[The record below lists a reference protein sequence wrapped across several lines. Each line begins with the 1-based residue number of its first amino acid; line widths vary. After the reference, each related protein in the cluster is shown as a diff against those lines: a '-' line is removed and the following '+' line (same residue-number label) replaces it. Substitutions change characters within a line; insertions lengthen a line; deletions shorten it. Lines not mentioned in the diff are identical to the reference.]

1 MYEHAVRYPNYG
13 PEANAI
19 LDLARA
25 ARQIGKTFPGASAG
39 NFIQH
44 LEKFCAELVVES
56 YRHHHR
62 LRRKAGSGEEEEVN
76 DGGRLAR
83 TSPRSDRP

>member
-44 LEKFCAELVVES
+44 LEKFAQGWWWSLIDIIIDYEDAQEATE
-56 YRHHHR
+56 
-62 LRRKAGSGEEEEVN
+62 K
-76 DGGRLAR
+76 
-83 TSPRSDRP
+83 